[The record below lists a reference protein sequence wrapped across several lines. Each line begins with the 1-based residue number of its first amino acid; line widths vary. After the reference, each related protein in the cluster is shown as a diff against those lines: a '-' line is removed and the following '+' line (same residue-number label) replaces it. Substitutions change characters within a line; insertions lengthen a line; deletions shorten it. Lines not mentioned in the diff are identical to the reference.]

1 MQKEE
6 RGDLARDPCKSYHG
20 KPSWGNLGLLFKEA
34 TELHS
39 NISPK
44 FRDIS
49 SSSRKP
55 SWMGRL
61 VCSCSLLWAPSPRC
75 RCHPLASDKAGTSSG
90 SSQADS
96 VAFKKQELPGA

>member
-1 MQKEE
+1 MAWL
-6 RGDLARDPCKSYHG
+6 GTLASLTMANPAWIR
-20 KPSWGNLGLLFKEA
+20 WGALQRSHRA
-34 TELHS
+34 
-39 NISPK
+39 NIWPK

-49 SSSRKP
+49 SSSRKL
-55 SWMGRL
+55 SRMGRL